1 MSDPTSMRRHA
12 AHCSSCAMR
21 HLCMPEGLGAH
32 DVSRLENIIS
42 ATRKIRR
49 GEALFRTGDA
59 FDSLY
64 AVRSGSLKTL
74 ITHDGSRD
82 GGRERVI
89 GLLLAGDAL
98 GLDGIGDGRHTCDA
112 VALEDSTVCV
122 VPYAL
127 FERMCRETDALQR
140 RMHRMMSQA
149 INRETDHV
157 VRLGMLRAD
166 ERVAR
171 LLLDMSARLARRG
184 YAPTEFTMRMTRD
197 DIGSYLGM
205 TLETVSRTL
214 SRFDK
219 LGLIE
224 AHGKSIRIRDFDGLR
239 DI

>member
-1 MSDPTSMRRHA
+1 MSDPILPRRQA

-21 HLCMPEGLGAH
+21 HLCMPEGLCAR
-32 DVSRLENIIS
+32 DVTKLEHIIS
-42 ATRKIRR
+42 VTRKIRR
-49 GEALFRTGDA
+49 GDALFRTGDT

-64 AVRSGSLKTL
+64 AVRSGSLKTVV
-74 ITHDGSRD
+74 TNDGSRD
-82 GGRERVI
+82 GGRERMT

-112 VALEDSTVCV
+112 VALEDSSVCV

-127 FERMCRETDALQR
+127 FERMCRETDSLQR

-149 INRETDHV
+149 INREAEHV
-157 VRLGMLRAD
+157 VRLGLLRAD

-184 YAPTEFTMRMTRD
+184 YATAEFTMRMTRD

-224 AHGKSIRIRDFDGLR
+224 AQGKSIRIRDFDGLR
-239 DI
+239 GI

>member
-1 MSDPTSMRRHA
+1 MSEASRVRRNA
-12 AHCSSCAMR
+12 AHCPTCAMR
-21 HLCMPEGLGAH
+21 HLCVPEGLCSN
-32 DVSRLENIIS
+32 DVARLEHVIS
-42 ATRKIRR
+42 VTRTVRR
-49 GEALFRTGDA
+49 GDALFRHGDD

-64 AVRSGSLKTL
+64 AVRSGSIKTV
-74 ITHDGSRD
+74 IVHE
-82 GGRERVI
+82 GGREQVT

-98 GLDGIGDGRHTCDA
+98 GLDGIGEGVHVCDA
-112 VALEDSTVCV
+112 VALEDSSVCV

-127 FERMCRETDALQR
+127 FERVCRESDGLQK

-149 INRETDHV
+149 INRESDHI
-157 VRLGMLRAD
+157 VRLGLLRAD

-171 LLLDMSARLARRG
+171 MLLDLSSRLARRG
-184 YAPTEFTMRMTRD
+184 YAAAEFTLRMTRD

-224 AHGKSIRIRDFDGLR
+224 AHGKSIRIRDFDRLR
-239 DI
+239 EI

>member
-1 MSDPTSMRRHA
+1 MSDLSRVRRNA
-12 AHCSSCAMR
+12 AQCTSCAMC
-21 HLCMPEGLGAH
+21 HLCVPEGLCAN
-32 DVSRLENIIS
+32 DVVKLERVIS
-42 ATRKIRR
+42 VTRRVRR
-49 GEALFRTGDA
+49 GDALFRTGDA

-64 AVRSGSLKTL
+64 AVRSGSIKTV
-74 ITHDGSRD
+74 IVHE
-82 GGRERVI
+82 GGREQVT

-98 GLDGIGDGRHTCDA
+98 GLDGIGESRHACDA
-112 VALEDSTVCV
+112 VALEDSSVCV

-127 FERMCRETDALQR
+127 FERVCRESDALQR

-149 INRETDHV
+149 INRESDHV

-171 LLLDMSARLARRG
+171 LLLDLSARLARRG
-184 YAPTEFTMRMTRD
+184 YAAAEFTLRMTRD

-214 SRFDK
+214 SRFAK
-219 LGLIE
+219 LGLID

-239 DI
+239 QI